1 MAGKPLNQFHHSP
14 QYPDYYNSDLHPYLD
29 LSLLP
34 PATAFPPVDFNPFFF
49 ATDPLNQT
57 YYPDLTTTTTTTT
70 HNHLDLNFDFDFDIN
85 TLGDLADPVSDSAI
99 NSLLSSPDSLS
110 ESYLF
115 ESPSVQS
122 LPDPQIQTP
131 PPISQPQQQPQQQ
144 MPAVTTDHPS
154 TKPTFTVTRVAT
166 STKEPPSKVSKRQL
180 NTLAARRYRQRKL
193 DRVNELEAELE
204 AVKRERDELRMRVSK
219 LEGETEALRGM
230 VGKK

>member
-1 MAGKPLNQFHHSP
+1 
-14 QYPDYYNSDLHPYLD
+14 
-29 LSLLP
+29 
-34 PATAFPPVDFNPFFF
+34 
-49 ATDPLNQT
+49 
-57 YYPDLTTTTTTTT
+57 
-70 HNHLDLNFDFDFDIN
+70 
-85 TLGDLADPVSDSAI
+85 
-99 NSLLSSPDSLS
+99 
-110 ESYLF
+110 
-115 ESPSVQS
+115 
-122 LPDPQIQTP
+122 
-131 PPISQPQQQPQQQ
+131 

-166 STKEPPSKVSKRQL
+166 TTKEPPSKVSKRQL

>member
-1 MAGKPLNQFHHSP
+1 MSVPEPGKPLNHFN
-14 QYPDYYNSDLHPYLD
+14 QYPDYYHSDLHPYLD

-34 PATAFPPVDFNPFFF
+34 PSTAFPPVEFDPSFF
-49 ATDPLNQT
+49 ATDPPDQT
-57 YYPDLTTTTTTTT
+57 YYPDLTTTAT
-70 HNHLDLNFDFDFDIN
+70 NHLDFDFNFDIN
-85 TLGDLADPVSDSAI
+85 TLNDLADPVSDSAI

-131 PPISQPQQQPQQQ
+131 PPIPQPQPQPQP
-144 MPAVTTDHPS
+144 MPAVTTDRPS
-154 TKPTFTVTRVAT
+154 TKPSFTVPRVA
-166 STKEPPSKVSKRQL
+166 SSKEPPTKVSKRQL

-193 DRVNELEAELE
+193 DRVNELEAELA

>member
-14 QYPDYYNSDLHPYLD
+14 HYPDYYYSDLHPYLD
-29 LSLLP
+29 LSLVP
-34 PATAFPPVDFNPFFF
+34 PATAFPPVEFDPSFF
-49 ATDPLNQT
+49 ATDHLDQS
-57 YYPDLTTTTTTTT
+57 YYPDPTTTTTTTN
-70 HNHLDLNFDFDFDIN
+70 NHLDLNFDFDFDIN

-131 PPISQPQQQPQQQ
+131 PPLSQPQQQPQQQ
-144 MPAVTTDHPS
+144 MPAVTTDRPS

-166 STKEPPSKVSKRQL
+166 TTKEPPSKVSKRQL

-193 DRVNELEAELE
+193 DRVNELEAELA